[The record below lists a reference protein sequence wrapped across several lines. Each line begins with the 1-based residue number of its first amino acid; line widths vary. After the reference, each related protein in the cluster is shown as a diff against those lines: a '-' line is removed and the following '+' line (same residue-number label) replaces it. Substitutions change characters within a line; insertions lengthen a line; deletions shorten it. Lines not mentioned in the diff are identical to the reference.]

1 MGERQAAPFVV
12 DESTGRSMSL
22 AFSNTAP
29 ARTRATRCGAFT
41 ARQRASAASI
51 SLNAIASP
59 AAREPGPL
67 VTLLLKRTVAKVDSI
82 VILSRSSIRLSELVV
97 RVVDGV
103 VDVLADVVGGGSA
116 GADCYVIVTCSGW
129 GVAEL
134 AEGVSELA
142 AYPLVLV
149 GEFAV
154 AV

>member
-22 AFSNTAP
+22 PFSNTAP

-67 VTLLLKRTVAKVDSI
+67 VTLLLKRTVAKVDSMGF
-82 VILSRSSIRLSELVV
+82 VV
-97 RVVDGV
+97 RRWIQC
-103 VDVLADVVGGGSA
+103 SA
-116 GADCYVIVTCSGW
+116 G
-129 GVAEL
+129 
-134 AEGVSELA
+134 
-142 AYPLVLV
+142 
-149 GEFAV
+149 
-154 AV
+154 